1 MIEHVTKIVTF
12 LSEEKDMYVS
22 QDHQSITT
30 VGIRWTRAVIPEQNV
45 ASAFVCVNGNG
56 LITSE
61 KKSRNKGSIT
71 TSFDF
76 MQWWQI
82 HSFYRIKQMSLLSLK
97 LSRDLIKDV

>member
-61 KKSRNKGSIT
+61 KKVE
-71 TSFDF
+71 
-76 MQWWQI
+76 
-82 HSFYRIKQMSLLSLK
+82 
-97 LSRDLIKDV
+97 IKDRSQPHLTLCSGGRSTHFTG